1 MNSIRIY
8 TTQYCGYCVR
18 AKALLTRKN
27 LSFEEIPVDN
37 NMELRSELMRMSGQ
51 RTVPQIWINEQH
63 IGGCMELMK
72 IDASGQLDQILTPNE
87 R

>member
-18 AKALLTRKN
+18 AKALLSKKN
-27 LSFEEIPVDN
+27 LAFEEIPVDN
-37 NMELRSELMRMSGQ
+37 NIELRSEVMRMSGQ

-63 IGGCMELMK
+63 IGGCMELMQLE
-72 IDASGQLDQILTPNE
+72 ASGQLDQILASD
-87 R
+87 